1 MSKTIKS
8 EIKLTVELDENR
20 VPEKLSWTAKD
31 GGVNAEEAKAMLLSI
46 WDSKAQETLRI
57 DLWTKDMPVD
67 EMKVFFHQTLVAM
80 ADTFPPC
87 YGRRKDDRN
96 HAGFLR
102 LFCRKIR
109 IEKIRKKRSLVE
121 RFFYS
126 PLFLNKS

>member
-20 VPEKLSWTAKD
+20 VPEKLSWTAKE

-80 ADTFPPC
+80 ADTFH
-87 YGRRKDDRN
+87 RATEDEKMTATMKD
-96 HAGFLR
+96 
-102 LFCRKIR
+102 FCDYFA
-109 IEKIRKKRSLVE
+109 EKLELKK
-121 RFFYS
+121 
-126 PLFLNKS
+126 